1 MPPFDRRTLRH
12 WRDTALDLVF
22 PPQCVACR
30 RGGAHLCEA
39 CIAEFVPAVGSRCQR
54 CWALGCASL
63 CAGCRDDAPAF
74 DTRRAG
80 FVFQTAVRDAVLA
93 LKYQGMSSVGSPLV
107 ELIRPASVFPAD
119 EVPDLVSAVPMSGAR
134 RRRRGYNQADVLGRL
149 LADRLQ
155 IPFAGEALRRVG
167 AQPQQ
172 ARQPDLAARQ
182 ANVRHAFRAAAGQV
196 RGRSVLVVDD
206 VTTSCATLEA
216 CARALREAGAIR
228 VAAWALAIED

>member
-1 MPPFDRRTLRH
+1 MPAAGL
-12 WRDTALDLVF
+12 
-22 PPQCVACR
+22 
-30 RGGAHLCEA
+30 
-39 CIAEFVPAVGSRCQR
+39 RCQR

-63 CAGCRDDAPAF
+63 CDRCRDDAPAF

-107 ELIRPASVFPAD
+107 ALIRPALVFPAD
-119 EVPDLVSAVPMSGAR
+119 AVPDLVSAVPMSGAR
-134 RRRRGYNQADVLGRL
+134 RRRRGYNQAEVLGRL
-149 LADRLQ
+149 LAGRLQ
-155 IPFAGEALRRVG
+155 IPFDGEVLRRVG

-172 ARQPDLAARQ
+172 ARQPNLAARQ
-182 ANVRHAFRAAAGQV
+182 ANVRYAFRAAAGQV

-206 VTTSCATLEA
+206 VTTSGATLDA

-228 VAAWALAIED
+228 VATWALAIED